1 MLENVWGNHCLRWGV
16 CSAWRFG
23 PKFCVARVMQ
33 SKDVVLQVLATCCYS
48 LQSCVSLLDVSGILL
63 DSDTATEASK
73 MLHLHITSYVW
84 LASYFFNERKML
96 FRIRPKLHY
105 MWHQANQIREWRINL
120 GVFATFEDETFLGKI
135 KMVATACHGKT
146 MTSRVYQRYL
156 LCLALLVHRH
166 RQLEEPT
173 GD

>member
-1 MLENVWGNHCLRWGV
+1 MGQSLFVLGSVRSFSFEVLCCICEL
-16 CSAWRFG
+16 
-23 PKFCVARVMQ
+23 Q
-33 SKDVVLQVLATCCYS
+33 SKDIVLQVLATCCYS
-48 LQSCVSLLDVSGILL
+48 LQNCVSLLDGSGILL
-63 DSDTATEASK
+63 DRSTATEASE
-73 MLHLHITSYVW
+73 MLQLHITSYVW
-84 LASYFFNERKML
+84 LASFFFSQRKLL

-105 MWHQANQIREWRINL
+105 MWHQAVQIREWRINL

-135 KMVATACHGKT
+135 KMIATACHGKT

-173 GD
+173 SN